1 LPAGKYQG
9 MYADVQMKDA
19 AGNAWSF
26 SCDLIPSV
34 RHPLGALKFFT
45 IEPGQTTRL
54 RFGPPFVVTAE
65 VQQNGPEVSICS
77 VLFGCG
83 GERYKSSV
91 QRNGQRLPEQT
102 FKIVDGKGTV
112 LVADKFQYG

>member
-1 LPAGKYQG
+1 MCGRFRAI
-9 MYADVQMKDA
+9 
-19 AGNAWSF
+19 SF
-26 SCDLIPSV
+26 RSV
-34 RHPLGALKFFT
+34 LHPLGALKFFT

-54 RFGPPFVVTAE
+54 RLGPPFVVTAE

-77 VLFGCG
+77 VIFGCG
-83 GERYKSSV
+83 GERYRSSI

-102 FKIVDGKGTV
+102 FKIVDEKGNV